1 METDVL
7 LARLN
12 HAMVSKTGF
21 VYLDVKSLK
30 MLVDKI
36 NSLERA
42 LADVLRLRHDEQS
55 RARPNKDNYVDT
67 RSW

>member
-12 HAMVSKTGF
+12 HAMVDMNGT
-21 VYLDVKSLK
+21 VYLDVKHLK
-30 MLVDKI
+30 MLVDKL

-55 RARPNKDNYVDT
+55 RTRSEDEYVDT